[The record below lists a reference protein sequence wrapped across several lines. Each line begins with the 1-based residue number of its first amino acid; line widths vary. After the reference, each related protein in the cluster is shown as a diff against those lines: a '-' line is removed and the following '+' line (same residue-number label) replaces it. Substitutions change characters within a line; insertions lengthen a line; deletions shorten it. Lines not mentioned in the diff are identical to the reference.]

1 MPIQNS
7 SRRSFVKLLAATPLL
22 TQIAARDLYAQAAS
36 AVGRDPRENVY
47 TRLGVKTVINCR
59 GTWTYLSG
67 SLEFPEVRQ
76 AQVEAAQHFV
86 NMLELQ
92 RAVGRRL
99 AELTG
104 AESGI
109 VTSGAAGAMAAATA
123 GCMAGTDDKYIW
135 QLPDT
140 TGLKHEVIMVGG
152 RSAFDS
158 AIRLTG
164 AKLVLAY
171 SPEELANAINEKTAM
186 IYTTDLGD
194 KLQKQKSIAK
204 DHKIP
209 MLLDDAAGIPPA
221 DNAKLYARMGID
233 LYCFSGGKGLCGP
246 QCSGLLLGRKDLIE
260 AALLNC
266 SPREG
271 AVCRP
276 MKVGKEEIIG
286 CLTAL
291 ETWLKLDEKK
301 LYAEWNGRIDRIR
314 KLVETVS
321 GVKTETFTPDDGNR
335 YPTLKISW
343 DQQGWRYTIS
353 DCVQELRA
361 GESSDR
367 SSRSGQSQ
375 FGDSSSRG
383 ESEPQRTKRS
393 RPHRVGL
400 NDDQAGRGNHCW
412 TETEVHSG
420 RCAEE
425 DGSLKTRGCLEKNS
439 SESCFA
445 TVSGGRFVFVESH
458 SARAVARRGSR
469 ARGRSSEPGLLAWCE
484 CRRLHLHFRARA
496 SASGWK
502 FAVDF

>member
-1 MPIQNS
+1 MRIGNC
-7 SRRSFVKLLAATPLL
+7 SRRSFVKLLTAAPLL
-22 TQIAARDLYAQAAS
+22 SQIAARDLYAQAAS
-36 AVGRDPRENVY
+36 AIGKDPRQNVY

-76 AQVEAAQHFV
+76 AQLEASEHFV
-86 NMLELQ
+86 NMLDLQ

-99 AELTG
+99 SELTG

-109 VTSGAAGAMAAATA
+109 ITSGSAGAMAAATA
-123 GCMAGTDDKYIW
+123 ACMAGSDDKYIW

-164 AKLVLAY
+164 AKLVLTY
-171 SPEELANAINEKTAM
+171 SPEELTSAINENTAM
-186 IYTTDLGD
+186 IYTTDLGE
-194 KLQKQKSIAK
+194 KLQRVVAIAK
-204 DHKIP
+204 QHKIP

-221 DNAKLYARMGID
+221 DNARLYARMGID

-260 AALLNC
+260 SALLNS

-276 MKVGKEEIIG
+276 MKVGKEEVIG

-301 LYAEWNGRIDRIR
+301 LYDEWNGRVDRIR
-314 KLVETVS
+314 KLVETVP
-321 GVKTETFTPDDGNR
+321 GVKTDTYVPDDGNR

-343 DQQGWRYTIS
+343 DQQAWRYSIT
-353 DCVQELRA
+353 DCVEELRA
-361 GESSDR
+361 GDPVIEALGADNPSLVKTVREGLPNRKERKGPDHIELVSMTIKPGEEIIV
-367 SSRSGQSQ
+367 GQRLRAILGAAQ
-375 FGDSSSRG
+375 
-383 ESEPQRTKRS
+383 K
-393 RPHRVGL
+393 
-400 NDDQAGRGNHCW
+400 
-412 TETEVHSG
+412 
-420 RCAEE
+420 
-425 DGSLKTRGCLEKNS
+425 K
-439 SESCFA
+439 
-445 TVSGGRFVFVESH
+445 
-458 SARAVARRGSR
+458 SAA
-469 ARGRSSEPGLLAWCE
+469 
-484 CRRLHLHFRARA
+484 
-496 SASGWK
+496 
-502 FAVDF
+502 

>member
-1 MPIQNS
+1 MSMRSS
-7 SRRSFVKLLAATPLL
+7 SRRSFVKLLTAAPLL
-22 TQIAARDLYAQAAS
+22 SQIAARDLYAQAAS
-36 AVGRDPRENVY
+36 AVSRDPRQNIY

-86 NMLELQ
+86 NVLELQ

-109 VTSGAAGAMAAATA
+109 ITSGAAGAMAAATA

-171 SPEELANAINEKTAM
+171 SPEELANAINENTAM
-186 IYTTDLGD
+186 IYTTDLGE
-194 KLQKQKSIAK
+194 KLQKVLSISK
-204 DHKIP
+204 ERKVP

-291 ETWLKLDEKK
+291 ETWLKIDEKK
-301 LYAEWNGRIDRIR
+301 LYAEWNGRLDRIR
-314 KLVETVS
+314 KLVETVP
-321 GVKTETFTPDDGNR
+321 GVKTETFTPEDGNR
-335 YPTLKISW
+335 YPTLKLSW
-343 DQQGWRYTIS
+343 DQQSWNYSIT
-353 DCVQELRA
+353 DCVEQLRA
-361 GESSDR
+361 GSPVIEVLGADNPSLVKAVREGNPNHKEPKGPDHIELVSMTIKPGEDIMV
-367 SSRSGQSQ
+367 GQ
-375 FGDSSSRG
+375 RL
-383 ESEPQRTKRS
+383 RTI
-393 RPHRVGL
+393 L
-400 NDDQAGRGNHCW
+400 A
-412 TETEVHSG
+412 
-420 RCAEE
+420 A
-425 DGSLKTRGCLEKNS
+425 
-439 SESCFA
+439 
-445 TVSGGRFVFVESH
+445 
-458 SARAVARRGSR
+458 ARKK
-469 ARGRSSEPGLLAWCE
+469 
-484 CRRLHLHFRARA
+484 
-496 SASGWK
+496 SAS
-502 FAVDF
+502 

>member
-1 MPIQNS
+1 MNSAGPITRSSN
-7 SRRSFVKLLAATPLL
+7 SRRTFIKLVAAAPLL
-22 TQIAARDLYAQAAS
+22 TQITARDLYAQAAT
-36 AVGRDPRENVY
+36 AIGKDPRQNVY
-47 TRLGVKTVINCR
+47 SRLGVKTVINCR

-76 AQVEAAQHFV
+76 AQIAAAGHFV

-99 AELTG
+99 SELTG

-109 VTSGAAGAMAAATA
+109 VTSGAAGAMAAAAAACIA
-123 GCMAGTDDKYIW
+123 GGNDKFIW

-164 AKLVLAY
+164 AKLVLVY
-171 SPEELANAINEKTAM
+171 SAEELANAINENTAM

-194 KLQKQKSIAK
+194 KLQRELAITK
-204 DHKIP
+204 DHKVP

-260 AALLNC
+260 AALLN
-266 SPREG
+266 SAPREG

-291 ETWLKLDEKK
+291 ETWLNIDEKK
-301 LYAEWNGRIDRIR
+301 LYAEWNSRIDRIR
-314 KLVETVS
+314 KLVETVP
-321 GVKTETFTPDDGNR
+321 GVKTDTYIPDDGNR

-343 DQQGWRYTIS
+343 DQQAWRYSIS
-353 DCVQELRA
+353 DCVQDLRA
-361 GESSDR
+361 GDPVIEVLGADNPSLVTAVREGNPNHKEPKGPTHIELVSMTIKPGEEMIVGQRLR
-367 SSRSGQSQ
+367 SILGAAQ
-375 FGDSSSRG
+375 
-383 ESEPQRTKRS
+383 KK
-393 RPHRVGL
+393 
-400 NDDQAGRGNHCW
+400 A
-412 TETEVHSG
+412 
-420 RCAEE
+420 A
-425 DGSLKTRGCLEKNS
+425 
-439 SESCFA
+439 A
-445 TVSGGRFVFVESH
+445 
-458 SARAVARRGSR
+458 
-469 ARGRSSEPGLLAWCE
+469 
-484 CRRLHLHFRARA
+484 
-496 SASGWK
+496 
-502 FAVDF
+502 

>member
-1 MPIQNS
+1 MSMRSS
-7 SRRSFVKLLAATPLL
+7 SRRSFVKLLTATPLL
-22 TQIAARDLYAQAAS
+22 SQIAARDLYAQAAS
-36 AVGRDPRENVY
+36 AVSRDPRQNIY

-86 NMLELQ
+86 NVLELQ

-123 GCMAGTDDKYIW
+123 GCMAGTNDKYIW

-164 AKLVLAY
+164 AKLVLTY
-171 SPEELANAINEKTAM
+171 SPEELANAINENTAM
-186 IYTTDLGD
+186 IYTTDLGE
-194 KLQKQKSIAK
+194 KLQKVLSIAK
-204 DHKIP
+204 ERKVP

-233 LYCFSGGKGLCGP
+233 LYCFSGGKGLRGP

-291 ETWLKLDEKK
+291 ETWLKIDEKK
-301 LYAEWNGRIDRIR
+301 LYAEWNGRLDRIR
-314 KLVETVS
+314 KLVETVP
-321 GVKTETFTPDDGNR
+321 GVKTETFTPEDGNR
-335 YPTLKISW
+335 YPTLKVSW
-343 DQQGWRYTIS
+343 DQQAWNYSIT
-353 DCVQELRA
+353 DCVEQLRA
-361 GESSDR
+361 GSPVIEVLGADNPSLVKAVREGNPNHKEPKGPDHIELVSMTIKPGEDIIV
-367 SSRSGQSQ
+367 GQ
-375 FGDSSSRG
+375 RL
-383 ESEPQRTKRS
+383 RTI
-393 RPHRVGL
+393 L
-400 NDDQAGRGNHCW
+400 A
-412 TETEVHSG
+412 
-420 RCAEE
+420 A
-425 DGSLKTRGCLEKNS
+425 
-439 SESCFA
+439 
-445 TVSGGRFVFVESH
+445 
-458 SARAVARRGSR
+458 ARKK
-469 ARGRSSEPGLLAWCE
+469 
-484 CRRLHLHFRARA
+484 
-496 SASGWK
+496 SAS
-502 FAVDF
+502 